1 MVQLIKRE
9 FVNGWEL
16 SESERDLSSKGLEV
30 NVIFTDPKRTAVA
43 LRTAS
48 DLARGLNARVR
59 VIAVQ
64 AVPFAFPLSKPPV
77 DIAFQEK
84 LLLDLV
90 NAGCDGAVGTT
101 IQLYLCRNALDTLAQ
116 VLPPN
121 SVAVIGGSRWWFS
134 DTRLI
139 AKMLRS
145 IGHQVILDSK
155 KSAARDVKRRFEA
168 GSRAEEVR
176 KHA

>member
-9 FVNGWEL
+9 FVNGWEASAAEREL
-16 SESERDLSSKGLEV
+16 STKGLEV

-43 LRTAS
+43 LRTATE
-48 DLARGLNARVR
+48 LARGLNARVR
-59 VIAVQ
+59 VIAAQ

-84 LLLDLV
+84 RLLELV
-90 NAGCDGAVGTT
+90 NACCNGAVVTT
-101 IQLYLCRNALDTLAQ
+101 IELYLCRNALDTLGQ

-121 SVAVIGGSRWWFS
+121 SVVVIGGSRWWFS

-145 IGHQVILDSK
+145 IGHQVILDSNK
-155 KSAARDVKRRFEA
+155 NAARDVKRNFEA
-168 GSRAEEVR
+168 GSKAEEVR